1 MTIKESENSAIDY
14 KFISKY
20 IREDPDD
27 NKENSVKDREGQ
39 ILNEKFS
46 AEKSSAT
53 EVLGNVGEGGSFP
66 EKDDSVFHKKPW
78 ENKGGYYNKDNEDDE
93 DYGDEE
99 EKVGENYKGDK
110 KSTTPNE
117 TIESASG
124 IAKAK
129 KEFLKNV
136 NDESLTLD
144 ACERVNKDW
153 GRG

>member
-1 MTIKESENSAIDY
+1 MTTY
-14 KFISKY
+14 KFIEKY
-20 IREDPDD
+20 LRDDPED
-27 NKENSVKDREGQ
+27 NKENSIKDREGQ
-39 ILNEKFS
+39 IFNEKFS
-46 AEKSSAT
+46 SEKSSST
-53 EVLGNVGEGGSFP
+53 EVLGNVGEGGSLP

-78 ENKGGYYNKDNEDDE
+78 ENSRGYYNKDDEEADE
-93 DYGDEE
+93 DYGDDE

-117 TIESASG
+117 TIESTSG

-129 KEFLKNV
+129 KEFLKHV
-136 NDESLTLD
+136 EDESLTVD